1 MSAGVGAG
9 QRGAGKGGVRPARR
23 VSPGQVRVPSGL
35 WRHCLRTSGGG
46 GGGRGGPRP
55 QSDSPHARAV
65 RVLRPRRRLRA
76 VLADGTAPG
85 WGLPTS
91 LTRSRGA
98 AAVAARLARAA
109 AAVDLPADGTAYA
122 PEARRHAEQP
132 VGRPVGGGARGGAR
146 GADGGCG
153 EDGRRDGVL
162 PTDGESA

>member
-1 MSAGVGAG
+1 MCHQGYG
-9 QRGAGKGGVRPARR
+9 
-23 VSPGQVRVPSGL
+23 
-35 WRHCLRTSGGG
+35 
-46 GGGRGGPRP
+46 
-55 QSDSPHARAV
+55 
-65 RVLRPRRRLRA
+65 
-76 VLADGTAPG
+76 GTACERVVEEAVDAADYARSLIHLTLALSGSFDRTTDREQFLQTALHQGRPC
-85 WGLPTS
+85 PAP

-122 PEARRHAEQP
+122 PEARGHAEQP